1 VDDEEK
7 IGIKGE
13 DDALADTP
21 HAADDLALDCV
32 DRRINCTEDEGAVK
46 DETFEAASDDVTRQR
61 LEVDDDVWELRQ
73 DERLTTND
81 YFRSHVT
88 ICSRVQ

>member
-1 VDDEEK
+1 MVKREN
-7 IGIKGE
+7 
-13 DDALADTP
+13 DALADTP
-21 HAADDLALDCV
+21 HAADDLALKRV
-32 DRRINCTEDEGAVK
+32 DRRIDGTENERAVE
-46 DETFEAASDDVTRQR
+46 DETFEAASDDVTGQR
-61 LEVDDDVWELRQ
+61 LEVDDDVGEFRQ

>member
-1 VDDEEK
+1 
-7 IGIKGE
+7 
-13 DDALADTP
+13 
-21 HAADDLALDCV
+21 
-32 DRRINCTEDEGAVK
+32 VK